1 MIQPLPETS
10 ELGFILQGLRHFM
23 DKMEL
28 EFARYAAEFA
38 AGQEWNDEGFNT
50 PADWIRINCHM
61 NSNQAWAA
69 LAVGEHMGKLSESV
83 QAMRDWEIGYA
94 HLATIGR
101 TAAEVGKKFDET
113 QLLPLAK
120 KFSPGK
126 FFHKVVH
133 YRHAL
138 NARSYNED
146 QERRAEERSLHVGTY
161 EDGWVLVSGI
171 LDPVGGAAVRNALEP
186 LARLSGAHDDRTRE
200 QRLADA
206 LVEQCTGQARV
217 NLQVTATIETL
228 KGLAGA
234 AAGEMEFA
242 FPLSSATVQRLA
254 CDCSVT
260 RVLLDQDSLVIDV
273 GRATR
278 KLSPAL
284 RKALAL
290 RDKHCRWPGCERP
303 ASWCDGHHLAH
314 WTDGGETDL
323 DNLVL
328 LCGRHHRMVHEGSW
342 QLLKANGEITVIA
355 PTVTFGLPR
364 GPD

>member
-1 MIQPLPETS
+1 VIQPLPET
-10 ELGFILQGLRHFM
+10 ELGFILQGLRHSI
-23 DKMEL
+23 DGLEL
-28 EFARYAAEFA
+28 QFAQVAAEFA
-38 AGQEWNDEGFNT
+38 ASDEWDNEGFNT

-61 NSNQAWAA
+61 NSNQAWAS
-69 LAVGEHMGKLSESV
+69 LAVGEHRSKLSESV
-83 QAMRDWEIGYA
+83 QAMKEGEIGYA

-133 YRHAL
+133 YRHSLDAKG
-138 NARSYNED
+138 YNEE
-146 QERRAEERSLHVGTY
+146 QEQLAEERSLQIGTRQ
-161 EDGWVLVSGI
+161 DGCVLVSGL
-171 LDPVGGAAVRNALEP
+171 LDPVGGAAVRHALEP
-186 LARLSGAHDDRTRE
+186 LAKLSGAHDHRTRE

-206 LVEQCTGQARV
+206 LVEQCTGKARV
-217 NLQVTATIETL
+217 NLQVTATIQTL

-242 FPLSSATVQRLA
+242 FPPSAATVQRLA

-290 RDKHCRWPGCERP
+290 RDRHCRWPGCERP
-303 ASWCDGHHLAH
+303 ASWCDGHHLVH

-323 DNLVL
+323 DNLAL
-328 LCGRHHRMVHEGSW
+328 LCGRHHRMAHEGGW
-342 QLLKANGEITVIA
+342 QLIKAEREIKVIP